1 MKNFR
6 FQIIIRVVFL
16 LLTCL
21 VISYFTFGDYSLI
34 IIIVSSVLCII
45 QTHRLFKFV
54 DITNRE
60 ISRLLQSIKYSDFT
74 QQFSNENLGSSFKE
88 LNESIKDVISKF
100 HQTKKEKQEH
110 LLYLQTVM
118 MHVGIGLLTFN
129 DSGEVVF
136 INNTAK
142 KLLKLPFLKNI
153 EDLDKSGNRLAN
165 ELRKIKTGEK
175 KIVNYTTSDE
185 VHQLI
190 LYSTEFKVGSERFTL
205 VSIQNIQSELEEN
218 EMDAWQKLIRVLTH
232 EIMNSVTPISS
243 LAGTVD
249 KMISETLSEN
259 KSFSEETKNDIHAA
273 LRTIEKRSEGLIEFV
288 AKYRSLA
295 KIPKPEFE
303 KISVLSLFD
312 NISSLMSNE
321 ISQSNIE
328 LSVKVLPTTIT
339 INADPKQFEQVIL
352 NLFIN
357 AIQAAKEKEFPKIEL
372 LAYYDSYRRVNIIVK
387 DNGKGISKE
396 IQEKIFVP
404 FFTTK
409 SEGSGIGLSLSRQII
424 RAHGGTIRVNSKE
437 NTYTSLIINL

>member
-6 FQIIIRVVFL
+6 FKIIIRVVFL

-21 VISYFTFGDYSLI
+21 IISYFTFGDYSLI
-34 IIIVSSVLCII
+34 LIIVSSLLCII
-45 QTHRLFKFV
+45 QIHSLFKFV

-74 QQFSNENLGSSFKE
+74 QQFSNEILGSSFKE
-88 LNESIKDVISKF
+88 LNESIKNVISKF

-129 DSGEVVF
+129 DSGKVVF

-165 ELRKIKTGEK
+165 ELRNIKAGEK
-175 KIVNYTTSDE
+175 KIVNYTTVDE

-249 KMISETLSEN
+249 KMISETFSEN

-273 LRTIEKRSEGLIEFV
+273 LSTIEKRSEGLIEFV

-303 KISVLSLFD
+303 KVSIISLFD

-328 LSVKVLPTTIT
+328 LSVKVLPRTIT

-352 NLFIN
+352 NLLIN
-357 AIQAAKEKEFPKIEL
+357 AIQAVKENEFPKIEL

-409 SEGSGIGLSLSRQII
+409 PEGSGIGLSLSRQIV

-437 NTYTSLIINL
+437 NTYTSFIINL